1 MAINLLEDFL
11 ALGLL
16 LLLCKNCTF
25 FFPLHAPLIQV
36 LMQSQR
42 VLNQNA
48 LSGPIPATW
57 SSLPPA
63 FPDLEYLCVHVFLLF
78 FFWFILPVQAKIIA
92 FEWIERTPSF
102 WLVCSQQ
109 SGNSV
114 SSFFLHLFFSHL
126 TGNAI
131 CTDIS
136 LPINGVEN
144 FLVLGL
150 LLLL

>member
-1 MAINLLEDFL
+1 MNLLEDFL

-16 LLLCKNCTF
+16 SLLCKNCTF

-42 VLNQNA
+42 ALHQNA

-78 FFWFILPVQAKIIA
+78 FFWFNLTVQAKIIV
-92 FEWIERTPSF
+92 FEWIERNTSF
-102 WLVCSQQ
+102 GLVCSQQ
-109 SGNSV
+109 SGNTVCCFVVVLS
-114 SSFFLHLFFSHL
+114 
-126 TGNAI
+126 NALM
-131 CTDIS
+131 DS
-136 LPINGVEN
+136 YL
-144 FLVLGL
+144 
-150 LLLL
+150 